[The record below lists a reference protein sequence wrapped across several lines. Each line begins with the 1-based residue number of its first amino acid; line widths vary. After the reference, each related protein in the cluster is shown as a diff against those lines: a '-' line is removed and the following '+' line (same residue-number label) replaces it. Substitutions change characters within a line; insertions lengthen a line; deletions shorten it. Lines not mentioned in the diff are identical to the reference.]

1 MSFKCPFNH
10 PTCIRERKLRE
21 TTKCVF
27 EGYVVGMS
35 RNRDLK
41 GAPKNRN
48 NTKLCADEEAISYS
62 INLSRVTNHLI
73 IYLLPGAYTFEF
85 SAKLNFRLTTFPI
98 NNIP

>member
-27 EGYVVGMS
+27 EDILCTVEMS

-73 IYLLPGAYTFEF
+73 MY
-85 SAKLNFRLTTFPI
+85 
-98 NNIP
+98 